1 MRSESLFDL
10 WIMMLKSYLRKQSVL
25 KVVIIFMDSF
35 FLVEANFNAGLE
47 LLPDNGK

>member
-35 FLVEANFNAGLE
+35 FLVDANCSAGLE